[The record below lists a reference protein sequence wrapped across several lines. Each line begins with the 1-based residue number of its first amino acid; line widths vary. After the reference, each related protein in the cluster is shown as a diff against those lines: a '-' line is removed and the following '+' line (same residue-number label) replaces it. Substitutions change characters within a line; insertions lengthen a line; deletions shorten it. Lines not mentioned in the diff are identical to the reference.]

1 MLKKQVQ
8 RVKVLALLLF
18 VWPVSVHAKPQLIKL
33 ASLDWPPYTGYL
45 LEQQGE
51 TTMLLRQVF
60 SAMGMELQTE
70 FYPWSRAIRASGK
83 PDSIYAGYFP
93 EYQTHNPGFILSDSV
108 GVSELGFVEA
118 KAKPLGRLSFIR
130 LPRLRLGVVQDYVN
144 LTEVDQMI
152 GRGQLTPELAFSD
165 RQNILKV
172 ALGRLDL
179 AVVDRRVLMYLL
191 QHDNEVKR
199 LAEGKVHFNDSLTEL
214 KTLHLALRLD
224 ADNLQLMTEFNQQ
237 LQKVKDTQ
245 TKILSL
251 TTKSQEY

>member
-8 RVKVLALLLF
+8 LVHILTFLMFA
-18 VWPVSVHAKPQLIKL
+18 WPLSVPAQPKLIRL

-45 LEQQGE
+45 LAQQGE
-51 TTMLLRQVF
+51 TTMLVRQVF
-60 SAMGMELQTE
+60 SAMGMELHTE
-70 FYPWSRAIRASGK
+70 FYPWSRAIRNSEK
-83 PDSIYAGYFP
+83 PGSVYAGYFP

-130 LPRLRLGVVQDYVN
+130 LPQLRLGVVQDYVN

-199 LAEGKVHFNDSLTEL
+199 LAEGKVYFNDSLTEL
-214 KTLHLALRLD
+214 KTLHIAFRLG
-224 ADNLQLMTEFNQQ
+224 AENLQLVKEFNQQ
-237 LQKVKDTQ
+237 LQK
-245 TKILSL
+245 LSSIHSKGKL
-251 TTKSQEY
+251 QPTASPQH